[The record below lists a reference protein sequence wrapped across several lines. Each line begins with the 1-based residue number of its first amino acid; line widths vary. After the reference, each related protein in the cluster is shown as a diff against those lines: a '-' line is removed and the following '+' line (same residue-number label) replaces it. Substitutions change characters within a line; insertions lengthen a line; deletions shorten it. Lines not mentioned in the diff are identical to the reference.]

1 MGHDLDGSPQFD
13 AEALDEG
20 LVGEEEEGRTVH
32 LLLSKDVAEILA
44 VSGRLE
50 VLHHIVHAPRTN
62 IG

>member
-13 AEALDEG
+13 AKALDEG
-20 LVGEEEEGRTVH
+20 LVGEEEEGCTVN
-32 LLLSKDVAEILA
+32 LLLGKDVAEILA
-44 VSGRLE
+44 VRRRLE